1 MTLCVHDMC
10 INDVAYLRVHILSR
24 AEMIHYDSALSNT
37 WINKSFDVSILDIIS
52 CGPVGK

>member
-37 WINKSFDVSILDIIS
+37 WINKSFDVSILDIIYY
-52 CGPVGK
+52 GPVGK